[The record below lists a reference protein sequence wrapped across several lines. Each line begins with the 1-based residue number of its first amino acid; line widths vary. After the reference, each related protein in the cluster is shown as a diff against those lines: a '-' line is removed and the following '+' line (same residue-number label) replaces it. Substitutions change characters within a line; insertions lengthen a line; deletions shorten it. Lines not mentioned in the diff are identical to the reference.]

1 MEKKRVVIALG
12 GNALGKDIEEQKEA
26 VAKTAKVIVDLVQ
39 QGHGSC
45 HHAWKWPAGGDDPE
59 RNGQLSCDYKHYKQ
73 TPLPTCVAMSQGY
86 IGIDLQNA
94 IKYELYSRGMDV
106 KVSTI
111 LSQVEVD
118 QEDEALRIRRSQS
131 ADL

>member
-39 QGHGSC
+39 QGMELVITHG
-45 HHAWKWPAGGDDPE
+45 
-59 RNGQLSCDYKHYKQ
+59 NGPQVGMIQSAMDQLSCDYKHYKQ

-118 QEDEALRIRRSQS
+118 QEDEAFKNPTKPI
-131 ADL
+131 ADF